1 MGPCFRRD
9 DEALCFVIPGRA
21 SARTRNLAPITSG
34 FRVCA
39 QSAHPGMTAVGA
51 KRLASPSPEIRDP
64 ALFGGFDAFLEI
76 FGCPE
81 PRLFGGLV
89 IGRAHPAVRPTP
101 PPSRPGPH

>member
-21 SARTRNLAPITSG
+21 SARARNLTPITSG

-39 QSAHPGMTAVGA
+39 QSAHPGMTAVEA
-51 KRLASPSPEIRDP
+51 RRLASPSPEIRDA

-76 FGCPE
+76 FGGAQ
-81 PRLFGGLV
+81 FGLLDQFV
-89 IGRAHPAVRPTP
+89 IWCGEDSVGEA
-101 PPSRPGPH
+101 GPH